1 MPASTITLS
10 AQPDSTPPGFD
21 AFPQVWGHQG
31 WGNQGTTSVLKRLM
45 AAVRARLANPTTQSS
60 AAFEEADPFFPE
72 GQLQRRIATLGFVM
86 ARG

>member
-21 AFPQVWGHQG
+21 AFPQVWGHR
-31 WGNQGTTSVLKRLM
+31 GTTSVLKRLM
-45 AAVRARLANPTTQSS
+45 AAVRARLANPMTQNS